1 MKCEK
6 TVLCETS
13 QDAQHA
19 IHAPNVNA
27 VYTVDGSKRYK
38 KFSTLVSLHF
48 FLSNLLPCSGK
59 LGSTNRLCR
68 HALAREQGQ
77 IHCTT
82 SACCCSTLLVS

>member
-27 VYTVDGSKRYK
+27 VYTADGSKRYK
-38 KFSTLVSLHF
+38 KFSTLVRLHF
-48 FLSNLLPCSGK
+48 FLEIFCHVQVNWDRQTASVDM
-59 LGSTNRLCR
+59 
-68 HALAREQGQ
+68 H
-77 IHCTT
+77 
-82 SACCCSTLLVS
+82 